1 MATNILITGGSGYL
15 GGTLLDHLKNTS
27 DLPTQGTIYALVRNE
42 EQANKVKKSYSAEPL
57 TLDLDDQSNI
67 TDTLLDKKISVVFFL
82 IGAFSADNQIR
93 FIQALSAVQKK
104 LGVPAHFV
112 TTSGAK
118 LFSSHVGHPTDR
130 ALSDAEEGL
139 YGIQK
144 SSRSKFPEM
153 QKALDGNNKVI
164 EAAETYGVKSYIFI
178 PCIVYGKGTGF
189 GNPISIQTVAI
200 IRAAREMR
208 RVYKVDKER
217 PVWPVCHV
225 YDTVTLYTQLLR
237 KVLSNEP
244 IPHNKNGYY
253 LASSGL
259 VAWDDLYAA
268 LAEALAKR
276 RVVDDAAVEE
286 ADDKSLERMA
296 QVLGCRKE
304 FVPVQVGGKCT
315 LTADNGRSI
324 GWTPKYQPEHI
335 LEAADDEV
343 ELVLQNLDRVGNQQ
357 R

>member
-1 MATNILITGGSGYL
+1 MFPCSVSALTMATNILITGGSGYL

-153 QKALDGNNKVI
+153 QKAR
-164 EAAETYGVKSYIFI
+164 TCFR
-178 PCIVYGKGTGF
+178 T
-189 GNPISIQTVAI
+189 
-200 IRAAREMR
+200 
-208 RVYKVDKER
+208 
-217 PVWPVCHV
+217 
-225 YDTVTLYTQLLR
+225 
-237 KVLSNEP
+237 
-244 IPHNKNGYY
+244 
-253 LASSGL
+253 
-259 VAWDDLYAA
+259 
-268 LAEALAKR
+268 
-276 RVVDDAAVEE
+276 
-286 ADDKSLERMA
+286 
-296 QVLGCRKE
+296 
-304 FVPVQVGGKCT
+304 T
-315 LTADNGRSI
+315 LTLELSILTKAMRSGSGR
-324 GWTPKYQPEHI
+324 
-335 LEAADDEV
+335 
-343 ELVLQNLDRVGNQQ
+343 QQ
-357 R
+357 QGHRSR